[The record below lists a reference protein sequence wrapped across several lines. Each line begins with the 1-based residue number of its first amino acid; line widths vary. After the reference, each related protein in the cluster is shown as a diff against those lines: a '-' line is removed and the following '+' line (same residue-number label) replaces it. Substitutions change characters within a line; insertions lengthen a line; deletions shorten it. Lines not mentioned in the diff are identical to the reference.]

1 MDRILIADDSPATR
15 NLLKRALEAE
25 GFAVVLASDGRE
37 AWEVLKTPD
46 APRLAILDWMMPG
59 MSGPEICA
67 RIRAQRRGEY
77 TYMILLTARNKR
89 EDLIEGLNAGAD
101 DYLTKPLDVQQLQAR
116 LRAARRILGLER
128 NLIAAQQQIRKAKD
142 DLEVIHQLAPSAL
155 FTLDC
160 RRRVTS
166 WNRRSEELTG
176 LSAASVLGQDCPF
189 HPNSCREECDFSCPA
204 THSRIREKE
213 ISFRRPDGEERLF
226 AMRSALMACENHQE
240 FGAIGCFDDITELR
254 KQEERIRHLSYH
266 DALTGLPNRTLM
278 EDRLSMAVAAGQRQN
293 RKVALL
299 FIDLDSFKN
308 VNDTLGHFTGDTL
321 LRLVADRLRGCLREE
336 DSLGRQGGDEFLL
349 ILTDLEGESD
359 AAQVARKIARTLETP
374 FIVNGR
380 EIIVSAS
387 IGVSI
392 FPEDGRDF
400 ETLTKHAD
408 LAMYQAKETGR
419 NQYQFF
425 SPEMNV
431 RLAESLAMEMHLRG
445 AIKSDELFLVFQ
457 PQVNLRTGEIVG
469 AEALLRWENRELG
482 LVPTERF
489 IALAEERG
497 LILEIGDWV
506 LRKACTQA
514 RLWQDGGLRPVPIS
528 VNLSP
533 LEFRQKNIVARIAG
547 ILTETG
553 LDPQWLVLEITE
565 GISMLDIEMV
575 IESLHGL
582 KKLGVKIAIDD
593 FGTGHS
599 SLSYLSRFPIDKL
612 KVDRSFIHDLDTNA
626 DARAITNLI
635 LDLARNLK
643 LKVVAEGVE
652 TEGQLRLLLPPQCD
666 EMQGYYFSRPLIA
679 EEFADLLRASDRSRR
694 ESVPHPIPCAS
705 QINDT

>member
-15 NLLKRALEAE
+15 NLLKKALEAE

-67 RIRAQRRGEY
+67 RIRAQKRGEY

-155 FTLDC
+155 FSLDC

-189 HPNSCREECDFSCPA
+189 RPNSCREECDFSCPA

-445 AIKSDELFLVFQ
+445 AIKSDEFFLVFQ

-582 KKLGVKIAIDD
+582 KRLGVKIAIDD

-679 EEFADLLRASDRSRR
+679 EEFADLLRAADRTIAGDWSHGLP
-694 ESVPHPIPCAS
+694 SAQVK
-705 QINDT
+705 